1 MIKQTIARRVLELA
15 GWKIEGDPP
24 TQRRFVLIA
33 APHTSNWDF
42 PLMLLFATAFG
53 LKVKWLA
60 KDSLFW
66 PPMGWLM
73 RWMGGIPVVRGRKL
87 NQVDAMRRTF
97 ANGKDLVLVVPTEG
111 TRSRTDRWR
120 SGFYH
125 IARESQVPIV
135 PSYLDYGKKRGGFGP
150 PVTPSE
156 DLTADMDIF
165 RNFYAPMNGKFPEL
179 FGPIRLA
186 EEGTDDSKQS

>member
-1 MIKQTIARRVLELA
+1 MKQIIARRLLELA

-42 PLMLLFATAFG
+42 PLMLLFAAAFG

-66 PPMGWLM
+66 PPMGWIM
-73 RWMGGIPVVRGRKL
+73 QWMGGIPVVRSRKL
-87 NQVDAMRRTF
+87 NQVESMRRTF
-97 ANGKDLVLVVPTEG
+97 ADRKDLVLAVPTEG
-111 TRSRTDRWR
+111 TRGRTDHWR

-125 IARESQVPIV
+125 IARESNVPIV

-150 PVTPSE
+150 PVTPSG
-156 DLTADMDIF
+156 DVTADMDNF

-179 FGPIRLA
+179 SGPICLA
-186 EEGTDDSKQS
+186 EEDADAP